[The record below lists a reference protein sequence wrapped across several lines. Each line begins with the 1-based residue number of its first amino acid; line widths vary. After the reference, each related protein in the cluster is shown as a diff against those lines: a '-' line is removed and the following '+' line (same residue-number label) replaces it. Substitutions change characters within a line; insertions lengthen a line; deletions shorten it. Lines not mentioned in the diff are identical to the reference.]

1 MSGLDQNTL
10 MRQDYF
16 ALRRAKRGASTDAKV
31 AASQA
36 LLAQRQLLAQ
46 QLNLTPMSGLPV
58 SDAAAQI
65 TAAIAEHPV
74 VIIAGETGSGKTTQL
89 PKFCLQNGLG
99 LTGTIAHTQPR
110 RIAARTVAQR
120 IAHEVGTELGEA
132 VGYSVRFSDRSN
144 PQSLL
149 RVMTD
154 GLLLTEI
161 RRDRYLN
168 AYDAIIVDEAHERS
182 LNIDFLL
189 GYLKRLLSQRHD
201 LKVIVTSATI
211 DVQRFADYF
220 AGAPVIEV
228 GGRSFPV
235 TTRYID
241 NEADTQ
247 TKLVEVLRTIDAK
260 PPGRAPDVLAFFA
273 AEREI
278 FDAAKAL
285 RMAFGE
291 RFEILPLYAR
301 LSLADQRRVF
311 NPQGSKRRIVLATN
325 VAETSLTVPNIGF
338 VIDPGFA
345 RISRYSYRSKLQR
358 LPIEPISQASANQR
372 QGRCGRIAPGICYRL
387 YSEQDFSSRQ
397 AYTDAEIRRVNLA
410 SVVLQMHAYGLGD
423 IAKFPFVDPPEP
435 RAIKD
440 ALRLLTEL
448 RALQGSKITALGK
461 RMARLPVD
469 PRLAAMLM
477 AAGPLGSLNEL
488 LIIVA
493 GLAVQDVRERPAE
506 KAGAADAAHE
516 KFIDEQSDFLSYL
529 KLWSWIETQRE
540 QLSNR
545 GWQTELRKQFINP
558 LRVREWREIHR
569 QLRTVCR
576 QLKLSFNT
584 KTANYRQIHEA
595 VVAGSL
601 SQIALH
607 QERGRYQGA
616 RNLQMAIFPGSGLKK
631 ATPKWLVAAEVVET
645 RRVFAR
651 CVGGI
656 EAKWVESHAEHL
668 VKRSFSDPVWS
679 LKRGEVVAYEKVTL
693 YGLTLVERRAR
704 SYTSVD
710 PVLCRDL
717 FLREGLVHGAI
728 QPPPEFLAYNLE
740 RVAWVQDQEAKG
752 RRRDLMIDD
761 DAMYQFYAERLPSK
775 ICRTADL
782 KHWLRGLSPAEL
794 EGLRFDEN
802 WLLKNQSTTL
812 QDFDFPNHI
821 EVGGITLPL
830 AYRFAPGTDDDG
842 ISVDIP
848 VGLVPNLGAEMF
860 NWSVPGMLPALVEQ
874 WLRTLPKNKRRVL
887 VPLPDKLDELCQRM
901 LKPEVY
907 RQGQFLAVLSGLL
920 EDLYRL
926 RVDAGDWDRQRLPEH
941 LRFYCR
947 ILDAE
952 GKTIIAGRDFA
963 DLQQRL
969 RGQQSAASATAPT
982 DAAIEALKQHKIADL
997 PKAEMPEQVI
1007 AGTRQAPVIVYPGL
1021 SDMGAHVDLQLF
1033 ASPAARDLANRRGY
1047 PRLMLQKIGKA
1058 GTYFRR
1064 ELAKEK
1070 ELGLYFS
1077 ALGSAQQLT
1086 DQLMLNVVWYCYFEG
1101 RELPSS
1107 ADQFAD
1113 RAQSCRGDLAEIFA
1127 ATVDVVRC
1135 SYKLRFQV
1143 MTRLDELN
1151 SPAYAQSKQDIIAH
1165 LQRLIPSNA
1174 LEQTPFAWLPLLP
1187 RYIGGVLGRVQNL
1200 PGHVPKDM
1208 SLLSELRPLQQRF
1221 DALQASELMDSEA
1234 LHEVRFLLE
1243 ELRLKTFTEALAR
1256 QRIEGAVIEPRQ
1268 WKVSMKR
1275 IQQRLLSEERGVG
1288 LA

>member
-1 MSGLDQNTL
+1 MSDLNRKSL
-10 MRQDYF
+10 MRRDYF
-16 ALRRAKRGASTDAKV
+16 ALRGAKSGPAT
-31 AASQA
+31 AARIAAAQT
-36 LLAQRQLLAQ
+36 LLAQRQRSAQ
-46 QLNLTPMSGLPV
+46 QLDLTPIAGLPV
-58 SDAAAQI
+58 SEAAAEI
-65 TAAIAEHPV
+65 STAIAEHPV
-74 VIIAGETGSGKTTQL
+74 VVIAGETGSGKTTQL

-99 LTGTIAHTQPR
+99 LAGTIAHTQPR

-120 IAHEVGTELGEA
+120 IAQEVGTELGEA
-132 VGYSVRFSDRSN
+132 VGYSVRFADRSN

-161 RRDRYLN
+161 RKDRYLN

-189 GYLKRLLSQRHD
+189 GYLRRLLTQRQD

-220 AGAPVIEV
+220 YGAPVVEV

-235 TTRYID
+235 TTRYVD
-241 NEADTQ
+241 GESDTL
-247 TKLVEVLRTIDAK
+247 TKLVDVLRGIDAT
-260 PPGRAPDVLAFFA
+260 PPGLAPDVLAFFA

-311 NPQGSKRRIVLATN
+311 NPQGTKRRVVLATN

-387 YSEQDFSSRQ
+387 YSEPDFSGRP

-423 IAKFPFVDPPEP
+423 IAKFPFIDPPEP

-448 RALQGSKITALGK
+448 RALHGSKITTLGK
-461 RMARLPVD
+461 SMARLPVD

-493 GLAVQDVRERPAE
+493 ALAVQDVRERPAE

-529 KLWSWIETQRE
+529 KLWSWIEAQRE
-540 QLSNR
+540 EFSNR
-545 GWQTELRKQFINP
+545 GWQTQLRKNFVNP
-558 LRVREWREIHR
+558 MRVREWREIHR
-569 QLRTVCR
+569 QLRTICR
-576 QLKLSFNT
+576 QLKLSINS
-584 KTANYRQIHEA
+584 KPANYRQIHEA

-607 QERGRYQGA
+607 QERGRYQGP
-616 RNLQMAIFPGSGLKK
+616 RNLQLGIFPGSGLKK
-631 ATPKWLVAAEVVET
+631 ANPKWLVAAEVVET

-651 CVGGI
+651 CVAAI
-656 EAKWVESHAEHL
+656 EAKWVEAHAQHL

-679 LKRGEVVAYEKVTL
+679 LKRGEVIAYEKVTL

-704 SYTSVD
+704 SYAPVD
-710 PVLCRDL
+710 PALCRDL
-717 FLREGLVHGAI
+717 FLREALVHGAM
-728 QPPPEFLAYNLE
+728 QQPPEFLAQNLE

-761 DAMYQFYAERLPSK
+761 DAMYQFYAERLPNK
-775 ICRTADL
+775 LCRVADL
-782 KHWLRGLSPAEL
+782 QHWLRRLSPEEL
-794 EGLRFDEN
+794 EGLHFDEQ
-802 WLLKNQSTTL
+802 WLLKNQASQL
-812 QDFDFPNHI
+812 QEYDFPNHL
-821 EVGGITLPL
+821 EVAGVRLPL
-830 AYRFAPGTDDDG
+830 HYRFAPGADDDG
-842 ISVDIP
+842 VSVDIP
-848 VGLVPNLGAEMF
+848 VGLLPNLSAEMF

-887 VPLPDKLDELCQRM
+887 VPLPDKIDELCPHL
-901 LKPEVY
+901 LKPAVY
-907 RQGQFLAVLSGLL
+907 RHGKFLAVLSGLL

-926 RVDAGDWDRQRLPEH
+926 RVDASDWDRQRVSEH
-941 LRFYCR
+941 LCFFCKV
-947 ILDAE
+947 IGPNGETVA
-952 GKTIIAGRDFA
+952 AGRDFLRLQRGLRAQHSTQSEAPA
-963 DLQQRL
+963 DAVMGALEQR
-969 RGQQSAASATAPT
+969 QIAT
-982 DAAIEALKQHKIADL
+982 L
-997 PKAEMPEQVI
+997 PDEEMPRQLV
-1007 AGTRQAPVIVYPGL
+1007 AGTPQAPIIVYPGVF
-1021 SDMGAHVDLQLF
+1021 DAGTHVDLRLF
-1033 ASPAARDLANRRGY
+1033 ASSSERDRANRLGY
-1047 PRLMLQKIGKA
+1047 ARLMLQHLGKA

-1077 ALGSAQQLT
+1077 ALGSAQELS
-1086 DQLMLNVVWYCYFEG
+1086 DQLMLNVIWYCYFEG
-1101 RELPSS
+1101 LELPRN
-1107 ADQFAD
+1107 ADHFAE
-1113 RAQSCRGDLAEIFA
+1113 RAQSRRTELAGIFA
-1127 ATVDVVRC
+1127 ATVDIVRG

-1143 MTRLDELN
+1143 MTQLDEL
-1151 SPAYAQSKQDIIAH
+1151 SSSAYALSKQDIIAH
-1165 LQRLIPSNA
+1165 LRRLIPSNV
-1174 LEQTPFAWLPLLP
+1174 LEQTPFVWLPLLP
-1187 RYIGGVLGRVQNL
+1187 RYVGGIVGRVQNL
-1200 PGHVPKDM
+1200 PGHVPKDVG
-1208 SLLSELRPLQQRF
+1208 LLEQMRPLQERF
-1221 DALQASELMDSEA
+1221 GRLQESELVDALA
-1234 LHEVRFLLE
+1234 LQEVRFLLE
-1243 ELRLKTFTEALAR
+1243 ELRLKTFNEALAR
-1256 QRIEGAVIEPRQ
+1256 HRVEGTIADPRQ

-1275 IQQRLLSEERGVG
+1275 MHERLLSEERVVG

>member
-16 ALRRAKRGASTDAKV
+16 ALRHAKSGASTEAKV

-36 LLAQRQLLAQ
+36 LLAQRQRLAQ
-46 QLNLTPMSGLPV
+46 QLDLTLMNGLPV
-58 SDAAAQI
+58 SDAALQI
-65 TAAIAEHPV
+65 RTAIADHPV
-74 VIIAGETGSGKTTQL
+74 VIVAGETGSGKTTQL

-99 LTGTIAHTQPR
+99 LTGSIGHTQPR

-120 IAHEVGTELGEA
+120 IAQEVGAELGDA

-189 GYLKRLLSQRHD
+189 GYLNRLLIQRQD
-201 LKVIVTSATI
+201 LRVIVTSATI

-235 TTRYID
+235 TTRYVED
-241 NEADTQ
+241 DADTL
-247 TKLVEVLRTIDAK
+247 TKLVDVLNTIDAT

-311 NPQGSKRRIVLATN
+311 NPQGAKRRIVLATN
-325 VAETSLTVPNIGF
+325 VAETSLTVPNIGY

-423 IAKFPFVDPPEP
+423 ISKFPFVDPPEP

-477 AAGPLGSLNEL
+477 AAGPLGSLNEML
-488 LIIVA
+488 VIVA

-506 KAGAADAAHE
+506 KVGAADAAHE
-516 KFIDEQSDFLSYL
+516 KFIDEQSDFLGYL
-529 KLWSWIETQRE
+529 KLWTWIEAQRE

-545 GWQTELRKQFINP
+545 AWQAELRRQFVNP
-558 LRVREWREIHR
+558 MRVREWREIHR

-576 QLKLSFNT
+576 QLKLSINS
-584 KTANYRQIHEA
+584 KPANYRQIHEA

-607 QERGRYQGA
+607 QERGRYQGP
-616 RNLQMAIFPGSGLKK
+616 RNLQLSIFPGSGLKK

-656 EAKWVESHAEHL
+656 EAKWVEAHAEHL

-679 LKRGEVVAYEKVTL
+679 LKRGEVIAYEKVTL
-693 YGLTLVERRAR
+693 YGLTLIDRRTR
-704 SYTSVD
+704 SFAPVD
-710 PVLCRDL
+710 PALCRDL
-717 FLREGLVHGAI
+717 FLREGMVHGAI
-728 QPPPEFLAYNLE
+728 QQPPEFLVHNLE

-752 RRRDLMIDD
+752 RRRDLMVDD
-761 DAMYQFYAERLPSK
+761 DALYQFYAERLPSK
-775 ICRTADL
+775 LCRVADL
-782 KHWLRGLSPAEL
+782 KHWLRGVSPQEL
-794 EGLRFDEN
+794 AGLRFDEN
-802 WLLKNQSTTL
+802 WLLKNQSPTL
-812 QDFDFPNHI
+812 QESDFPNHL
-821 EVGGITLPL
+821 EFAGVSLPL
-830 AYRFAPGTDDDG
+830 RYRFAPGTAEDG

-848 VGLVPNLGAEMF
+848 VGLAPNVNPEMF
-860 NWSVPGMLPALVEQ
+860 NWSVPGMLPAVVEQ

-887 VPLPDKLDELCQRM
+887 APLPDKLEEICLRL
-901 LKPEVY
+901 LKPEIY
-907 RQGQFLAVLSGLL
+907 RQGQFLAVLGGVL

-926 RVDAGDWDRQRLPEH
+926 QVDVSDWDRQRVPEH
-941 LRFYCR
+941 LHFYCR
-947 ILDAE
+947 IIDPE
-952 GKTIIAGRDFA
+952 GRAILADRDFA
-963 DLQQRL
+963 SVQQRL
-969 RGQQSAASATAPT
+969 RSEHSTSLATPT
-982 DAAIEALKQHKIADL
+982 DNVIEAFVQRQITAL
-997 PKAEMPEQVI
+997 PEDKVPDQVI

-1021 SDMGAHVDLQLF
+1021 SDAGTHVDLELF
-1033 ASPAARDLANRRGY
+1033 SSARERDRANRRGY
-1047 PRLMLQKIGKA
+1047 ARLMLQKLGKA

-1064 ELAKEK
+1064 QLAQEK

-1077 ALGSAQQLT
+1077 ALGSAQQLS
-1086 DQLMLNVVWYCYFEG
+1086 DQLMLNVIWYCYFEG
-1101 RELPSS
+1101 RELPRN
-1107 ADQFAD
+1107 ADQFAE
-1113 RAQSCRGDLAEIFA
+1113 RAQSLRGELAEVFA
-1127 ATVDVVRC
+1127 ATVDVVRR

-1143 MTRLDELN
+1143 MTRLDELD
-1151 SPAYAQSKQDIIAH
+1151 SPAFNESKQDIVAH
-1165 LQRLIPSNA
+1165 LQRLIPSNV
-1174 LEQTPFAWLPLLP
+1174 LEITPCTWLPLLP
-1187 RYIGGVLGRVQNL
+1187 RYIGGILGRVQNL
-1200 PGHVPKDM
+1200 TGHVPKDI
-1208 SLLSELRPLQQRF
+1208 SLLSQLQPLQQRF
-1221 DALQASELMDSEA
+1221 STLQGCELADNHALQ
-1234 LHEVRFLLE
+1234 EVRFFLE
-1243 ELRLKTFTEALAR
+1243 ELRLKTFTEALAK
-1256 QRIEGAVIEPRQ
+1256 QRTEGAVTDPRH

-1275 IQQRLLSEERGVG
+1275 IQERMLSEERLVG